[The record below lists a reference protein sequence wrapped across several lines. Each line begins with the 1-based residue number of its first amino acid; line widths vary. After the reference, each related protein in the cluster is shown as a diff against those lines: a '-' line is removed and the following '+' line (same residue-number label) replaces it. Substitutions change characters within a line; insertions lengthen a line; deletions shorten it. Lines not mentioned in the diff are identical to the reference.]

1 MQLWKKKWQKKKCL
15 PKTEKSKCLTF
26 TRRSHPY
33 ATDDVRHFGDA
44 KCAAIEKKK
53 TWHMQYLCDWID
65 VSTFR
70 IFREYRENLS
80 FPPVILAGNNLENP
94 SECDVFLIFV
104 FLIFS
109 DTEYSCYIFL
119 ISIVMLARGCN
130 AGAAFHSNGRFDVH
144 VCPTPQIPRKK
155 HIHSLSILSPEKYL
169 LKKMK
174 QNIKKHKGTLNV
186 KKWRT

>member
-1 MQLWKKKWQKKKCL
+1 
-15 PKTEKSKCLTF
+15 
-26 TRRSHPY
+26 
-33 ATDDVRHFGDA
+33 
-44 KCAAIEKKK
+44 
-53 TWHMQYLCDWID
+53 MQYFCDWID
-65 VSTFR
+65 VSTLR
-70 IFREYRENLS
+70 IFREYRENLN

-109 DTEYSCYIFL
+109 DTEYTCYIFF
-119 ISIVMLARGCN
+119 ISVVMLARGCN

-144 VCPTPQIPRKK
+144 VCPTPQIPRK

-174 QNIKKHKGTLNV
+174 QNIKKHKETLNEKNEEHRKHV
-186 KKWRT
+186 ENISWNKRSCGSFRKEVLPASKETKSNVASDALVAQ